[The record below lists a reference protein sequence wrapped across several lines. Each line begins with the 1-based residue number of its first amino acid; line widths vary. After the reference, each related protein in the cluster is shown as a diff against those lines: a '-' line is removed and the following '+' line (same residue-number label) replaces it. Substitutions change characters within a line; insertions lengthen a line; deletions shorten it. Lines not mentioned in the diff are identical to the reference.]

1 MSTRKNTE
9 YLEKGPPQRQVKKM
23 AILLKKDTTIL
34 VQGITGR
41 EGSARAAFMK
51 GYGTKV
57 LAGVTPGRGGE
68 EVSGI
73 PVFNT
78 VAEAVRNVGPIDA
91 SVTFVPGTGLKDAV
105 LEAIDS
111 GIKFIVSPAER
122 VPLYDIL
129 EMVAYAKQKGVRLLG
144 PGCIGVLSP
153 GIAAA
158 GWLGGNPEYAR
169 RVFLPG
175 PVGVMSRSGGQS
187 GTVPWAIKEVGL
199 GVSTV
204 VHIGTEP
211 VVGTSFGDIL
221 PLFEKDPDTKGVAV
235 FGEIGGPYEEEA
247 AECVRKKQYT
257 KPLVIFVAGA
267 WAPEGMRFSH
277 ASSIIERGKGSA
289 KSKIQSL
296 KEAGVHVVDRP
307 DELAPTIKRLI
318 QSK

>member
-1 MSTRKNTE
+1 
-9 YLEKGPPQRQVKKM
+9 M
-23 AILLKKDTTIL
+23 AILLEKNTTIL

-57 LAGVTPGRGGE
+57 VAGVTPGRGGE

-73 PVFNT
+73 PVLNT
-78 VAEAVRNVGPIDA
+78 VKEAVKGKGKIDA
-91 SVTFVPGTGLKDAV
+91 SVIFVPGPGLKDAV
-105 LEAIDS
+105 LEALDA
-111 GIKFIVSPAER
+111 GIKFIVMPVER

-129 EMVAYAKQKGVRLLG
+129 EMMAYGKQKGARLLG
-144 PGCIGVLSP
+144 PGSIGIISP

-158 GWLGGNPEYAR
+158 GWLGGTPEFAK
-169 RVFLPG
+169 RVFVPG
-175 PVGVMSRSGGQS
+175 PVGVISRSGGQS
-187 GTVPWAIKEVGL
+187 GTVPWTIKEAGL

-204 VHIGTEP
+204 LHIGTEP
-211 VVGTSFGDIL
+211 VVGQSFGDIL
-221 PLFEKDPDTKGVAV
+221 PLFQEDEDTKAVAI

-247 AECVRKKQYT
+247 AEAVRKREFT
-257 KPLVIFVAGA
+257 KPLVVYVAGA

-289 KSKIQSL
+289 KNKIASL

-307 DELAPTIKRLI
+307 DEIAPTLKRLL
-318 QSK
+318 SA

>member
-1 MSTRKNTE
+1 
-9 YLEKGPPQRQVKKM
+9 M
-23 AILLKKDTTIL
+23 AILLTKETTVL

-41 EGSARAAFMK
+41 EGSARAAFMA

-73 PVFNT
+73 PVYNT
-78 VAEAVRNVGPIDA
+78 VAEAVADKGPIDA
-91 SVTFVPGTGLKDAV
+91 SVTFVPGPGLKDAV
-105 LEAIDS
+105 MEAIDS
-111 GIKFIVSPAER
+111 GIKFIVSPVER

-129 EMVAYAKQKGVRLLG
+129 EMMAYAKQKGVRLLG
-144 PGCIGVLSP
+144 PGSIGIISP

-158 GWLGGNPEYAR
+158 GWLGGNPAFAR
-169 RVFLPG
+169 RVFVPG
-175 PVGVMSRSGGQS
+175 HVGVMSRSGGQS
-187 GTVPWAIKEVGL
+187 ATVPWALNQAGL
-199 GVSTV
+199 GMTTV
-204 VHIGTEP
+204 IHVGTEP
-211 VVGTSFGDIL
+211 VTGTSFAEIL

-235 FGEIGGPYEEEA
+235 FGEIGGPHEEEA
-247 AECVRKKQYT
+247 ADCVRRGEFT

-289 KSKIQSL
+289 KSKVESL

-318 QSK
+318 ASR

>member
-1 MSTRKNTE
+1 
-9 YLEKGPPQRQVKKM
+9 M
-23 AILLKKDTTIL
+23 AILLTKETTVL

-57 LAGVTPGRGGE
+57 VAGVTPGRGGE

-78 VAEAVRNVGPIDA
+78 VAEAVRAKGPIDA
-91 SVTFVPGTGLKDAV
+91 SVTFVPGPGLNEAV
-105 LEAIDS
+105 HEAIDS
-111 GIKFIVSPAER
+111 GIRFVVMPVER
-122 VPLYDIL
+122 VPLYDIM
-129 EMVAYAKQKGVRLLG
+129 EMVAYAKAKGARLLG
-144 PGCIGVLSP
+144 PGSIGIISP

-158 GWLGGNPEYAR
+158 GWLGGNPEFAR
-169 RVFLPG
+169 KVFIPG
-175 PVGVMSRSGGQS
+175 SVGVISRSGGQS
-187 GTVPWAIKEVGL
+187 ATVPWALNRAGL
-199 GVSTV
+199 GMTTV
-204 VHIGTEP
+204 IHVGTEP
-211 VVGTSFGDIL
+211 VTGISMGEIL

-235 FGEIGGPYEEEA
+235 FGEIGGPHEEEA
-247 AECVRKKQYT
+247 ADCVRRREFT

-289 KSKIQSL
+289 KSKAESL
-296 KEAGVHVVDRP
+296 REAGVTVVDRP

-318 QSK
+318 ETH